1 MTYRVIQV
9 CAWRIKYLIS
19 LPAPLDSKHW
29 QYLAM
34 QWAAASLDVLPLSS
48 GAILYKLR
56 LPEQLGILTGSSVSK
71 DIYAILLRPEAETL
85 LEEII
90 SALRNLTEKIE

>member
-19 LPAPLDSKHW
+19 LPAPLDSRHW
-29 QYLAM
+29 QCLVM
-34 QWAAASLDVLPLSS
+34 QWAAASLDVLPLST

-71 DIYAILLRPEAETL
+71 DIYAILLRPEADTL
-85 LEEII
+85 LDRIASMLIE
-90 SALRNLTEKIE
+90 LTGN